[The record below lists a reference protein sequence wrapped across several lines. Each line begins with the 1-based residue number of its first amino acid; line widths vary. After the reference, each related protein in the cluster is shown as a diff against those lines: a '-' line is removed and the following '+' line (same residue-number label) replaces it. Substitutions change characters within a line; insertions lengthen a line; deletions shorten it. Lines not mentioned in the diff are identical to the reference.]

1 MADAVNCS
9 VCGKKFS
16 GFMSVKTVC
25 DSTKRDF
32 LAYGK
37 DVSCICEKCC
47 FSLKENLLKET
58 EIQKKIIS
66 ENIESARKYLLDKIY
81 ISTTSIDHKYDSK
94 IKGIVTGYS
103 VVGTGPLVEFTSPF
117 IDFLGKESGGY
128 LKKIHQGETSA
139 INMAKLKAIKM
150 GANFIFGANISIT
163 EATKGNG
170 MIMVSFV
177 GTAVQ
182 TEDKLDSLSN
192 YNEMLQEKNRLDSLP
207 EITIAGDEEEY
218 KRKTAIVS

>member
-16 GFMSVKTVC
+16 GFMSAKTVC
-25 DSTKRDF
+25 DSTKQDF

-37 DVSCICEKCC
+37 DVSCVCEKCC
-47 FSLKENLLKET
+47 FSLKEKLLKEA
-58 EIQKKIIS
+58 EMQKKSIN
-66 ENIESARKYLLDKIY
+66 ENIERTRKDMLDKVCV
-81 ISTTSIDHKYDSK
+81 STTHMDHKYDDK

-103 VVGTGPLVEFTSPF
+103 VVGTGPLVEFTSSI
-117 IDFLGKESGGY
+117 IDFLGKESGSY
-128 LKKIHQGETSA
+128 LKKLNQGEISA

-150 GANFIFGANISIT
+150 GADFIFGANISVA

-170 MIMVSFV
+170 MLMVSFV

-182 TEDKLDSLSN
+182 IGEQSESLN
-192 YNEMLQEKNRLDSLP
+192 HYNEMLQEKKRLDLLP
-207 EITIAGDEEEY
+207 EITIAENEEAY
-218 KRKTAIVS
+218 KMKTATVS